1 MIQVPESEW
10 QRRYILFAEKLIEKA
25 QERHDSDNAVAVREH
40 EREICAIRAVTQKR
54 VEQRFRLE
62 GMRSAIG
69 RVVGGTVGHIKRRIG
84 PYQERRG
91 CAGESDRKMRRQVHE
106 ASGDCGEKPEAGDKE
121 LQGSNSDGEVHG
133 CKWGI
138 RETLPK

>member
-40 EREICAIRAVTQKR
+40 EREICAIRAVIQKR

-69 RVVGGTVGHIKRRIG
+69 RVWETESALWEELWATSKDELVHIKKEEVALENQIAR
-84 PYQERRG
+84 
-91 CAGESDRKMRRQVHE
+91 C
-106 ASGDCGEKPEAGDKE
+106 GDKFMKRQE
-121 LQGSNSDGEVHG
+121 TAERNLKQEIKNYRDRIRTVRYMAANGE
-133 CKWGI
+133 
-138 RETLPK
+138 